1 MGVVHR
7 PDDIIN
13 RKKRVEIVTRDINP
27 GVRELIL
34 KIVGSWNGL
43 KSVEE
48 LKRLV
53 GDEKTR
59 QIIEELEL
67 PVE

>member
-13 RKKRVEIVTRDINP
+13 RKKRVEIVTRDMNP

-34 KIVGSWNGL
+34 KIVGSWDGL

-53 GDEKTR
+53 GDEKAR
-59 QIIEELEL
+59 QIIEELGL

>member
-13 RKKRVEIVTRDINP
+13 RKKRVEIVTRDMNP

-34 KIVGSWNGL
+34 KIVGSWDGL

-53 GDEKTR
+53 GDEKAR
-59 QIIEELEL
+59 QIIEKLEL